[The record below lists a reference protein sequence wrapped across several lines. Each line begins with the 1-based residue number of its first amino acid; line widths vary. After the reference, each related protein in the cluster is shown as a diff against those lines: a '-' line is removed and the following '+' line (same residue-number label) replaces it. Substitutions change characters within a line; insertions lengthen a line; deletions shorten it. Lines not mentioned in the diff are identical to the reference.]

1 MITEDDQVDRDS
13 EASDYQEHLLTD
25 RENAKKKKEK
35 QMSSIA
41 GTKPTHS
48 RAWQTDIAIHQ
59 NLVGFG
65 DQNENIP
72 QSSE

>member
-1 MITEDDQVDRDS
+1 
-13 EASDYQEHLLTD
+13 
-25 RENAKKKKEK
+25 
-35 QMSSIA
+35 MSSIA